1 MAQCFS
7 GRPYLEASAWKFEL
21 LIPTNIQPVAVLM
34 EKGLCLRLLE
44 VGKEEDQAGVEDGL
58 C

>member
-7 GRPYLEASAWKFEL
+7 GRPYLEASAWKFEWQ
-21 LIPTNIQPVAVLM
+21 IPTDIRLVAVLT